1 MVESFKLASSIKG
14 NHFLFLLLGCQTN
27 QVMLHLVN
35 STIGAKSARIARISN
50 NPE

>member
-14 NHFLFLLLGCQTN
+14 TDFLFLLLGCQTN